1 MLLIAILTKD
11 QEREKK
17 IVALLSWS
25 TFNTKEG
32 SHLDRLIDGRLR
44 N

>member
-11 QEREKK
+11 QEREKNCRFAFVVN
-17 IVALLSWS
+17 IQY
-25 TFNTKEG
+25 KES